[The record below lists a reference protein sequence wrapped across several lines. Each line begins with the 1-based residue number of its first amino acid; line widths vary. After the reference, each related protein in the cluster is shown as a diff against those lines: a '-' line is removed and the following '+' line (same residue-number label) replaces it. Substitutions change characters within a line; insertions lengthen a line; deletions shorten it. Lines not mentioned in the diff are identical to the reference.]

1 MKNYPNLTLAKEQAQ
16 IYSQV
21 DGLSLQNLFYVY
33 NNYFPN
39 CLMFNRSSRD
49 GKYYFDTNK
58 MLQYFIEN
66 ISEDEQME
74 TIKYVSEDLSN
85 GELSTGFCVLLH
97 KSNLFARFENSISES
112 YILFSNDNEEE
123 LKKFKEMA
131 MKFYVAEE
139 NKKNNLYTIGSN
151 ANGFT
156 LIENPVRDIK
166 NFDIAKQ
173 YNDDFKP
180 QNDKI
185 EEFIKSDKQ
194 SGLVILHGLKGTGK
208 TTYIRHLINTH
219 PEKRFVFVPS
229 GLIEI
234 LGSHSFQSFLLTLT
248 NHIIILEDCE
258 NALRD
263 RKTNMNGS
271 AVSLLL
277 NLSDGLLSDGLG
289 LKFICT
295 FNEDIKDMDEAIT
308 RKGRLAVKYE
318 FKGLDTDKANNLL
331 TEVFLSNTEDNLAIV
346 QNGDEYLAYSL
357 DNGVVTVESLTK
369 EEVGDKPVV
378 ELPHTNKPMSLAD
391 IYNYDEESYVVERK
405 KIM

>member
-123 LKKFKEMA
+123 LKKFKEMV

-357 DNGVVTVESLTK
+357 DNGVVMTESLTK